1 MDEKLICFNEDE
13 ILKPREIII
22 EIMNHMIDKDLTDF
36 SGGNMALRVGKRIYV
51 TQSYAATKYR
61 WKLRPDDIIVTD
73 IDKNVME
80 GRKEKISRE
89 GDLHYGVLKRF
100 PEINCTIHG
109 NAFYTPLLSSLGI
122 TVKGT
127 TETAQ
132 YYNIVEIPSIPEGI
146 EPLSDEENNAIFS
159 ELEKLKAKDQT
170 LAVIMPYH
178 GLIVGGKDAD
188 ETFAIFE
195 AIEKNSQF
203 VIQREMLK
211 GIIGQNSF
219 SQENNLN
226 QSRSFRSTG
235 KNMISQT
242 NDLDNKSKVLT
253 SEDIVNYIKITDM
266 KEIKVNSGCI
276 ITSQAESK
284 AQELG
289 IRIIKG

>member
-1 MDEKLICFNEDE
+1 
-13 ILKPREIII
+13 
-22 EIMNHMIDKDLTDF
+22 
-36 SGGNMALRVGKRIYV
+36 
-51 TQSYAATKYR
+51 
-61 WKLRPDDIIVTD
+61 
-73 IDKNVME
+73 
-80 GRKEKISRE
+80 
-89 GDLHYGVLKRF
+89 F

-159 ELEKLKAKDQT
+159 ELEKLKAKNQT

-289 IRIIKG
+289 IRIIKK